1 MENDGLSKLIK
12 QNHKEACVHINI
24 KMLWKGV
31 RNQIQ
36 YHICVIS
43 DIQIDGFVY
52 LT

>member
-12 QNHKEACVHINI
+12 QNHKEACVYINM
-24 KMLWKGV
+24 KKKKKSV